1 MAQTQLQHYGC
12 GRLVSDVLPDG
23 RAPERF
29 LSFRFRGLTVREG
42 AYGTV
47 CPGARL
53 LITFD
58 PMDSLRDILERFR
71 RDFGLEDR
79 LTDDEVKVFAYR
91 HIDSDMSQFIRG
103 VWIEGNVLVIQCTEP
118 VAMQEFQARAE
129 GIRLRINRDAG
140 RAALASVRLTL
151 YKSRRRKDMF

>member
-1 MAQTQLQHYGC
+1 
-12 GRLVSDVLPDG
+12 
-23 RAPERF
+23 
-29 LSFRFRGLTVREG
+29 
-42 AYGTV
+42 
-47 CPGARL
+47 L